1 MLGGAQ
7 VLGGQWKDQGS
18 PGRAAGG
25 GVLGKGVRTG
35 SQVHPTA
42 RHAAQSG
49 DSSGVLLMNSEQQR
63 VFKQYLHVTFVLF

>member
-25 GVLGKGVRTG
+25 SVLGKGVRTG
-35 SQVHPTA
+35 SQVHPPPGTLHRA
-42 RHAAQSG
+42 VTIQ
-49 DSSGVLLMNSEQQR
+49 
-63 VFKQYLHVTFVLF
+63 VFF